1 MKHFT
6 YKKTIQK
13 ILALLLI
20 IILTLGVAPTSVV
33 FADDREDVI
42 NYINQNYT
50 NAVGNEDF
58 GRNAEQVYNAIVG
71 TEGIDSV
78 RVENGALVYE
88 LEPGYA
94 AGTVKGNLEA
104 NLSGVLSS
112 NNVTNIIDDTNGY
125 ASFNTNNSNTGN
137 ESSTGENQNNGPI
150 SEEEQRQ
157 QFNLWLGER
166 YNMSS
171 GTLDTLW
178 QYYKD
183 GTAGD
188 TGTNKAVEVETD
200 ENGNIT
206 NITLNLSDEQEN
218 GTGISDTTSSQ
229 IDENQQ
235 TTSEEEAETAFG
247 LLASPF
253 AMLLTGLGDAANWL
267 VQFALIGEDNAAV
280 TVKSDKADDY
290 ITAHDAKDKADLYVI
305 PITKSAIDGPLGR
318 YDIGTVKLTPAEIFA
333 GNVAAL
339 DANFFTDNDH
349 SNQLGGNNKS
359 IVSELKSVVS
369 GWYVA
374 IRNIAIVGLLSVLI
388 YLGIRII
395 ISSSAGDK
403 AKYKQTF
410 MDWVIALC
418 LIFFLH
424 YIMVFAMTISESV
437 TDMIAGNQQGDGTI
451 NQVIVQI
458 NADNDANSK
467 RFYSNFV
474 NVARIKTQ
482 LGNFPAKMGNVLL
495 YLAFTAYTVYF
506 AVIYLKRIL
515 MLAFLTIIAP
525 FVSLT
530 YPLDKLKDGHAQ
542 AFNFW
547 LKDYIF
553 YAMLQP
559 LHMLLYT
566 VFVSSALTLASQ
578 NMLYAIVAMAFI
590 VPAEQIVKKMFG
602 IHGNTESSIS
612 GFAGGAVAGTLLNR
626 LNKPPKHAGSGG
638 GSGSGS
644 SQSKPRIARNPSG
657 VKEMDAITTG
667 SVPTGNNGGAD
678 AGAQPDGAG
687 GVPAPATANS
697 APATAAYTYING
709 RRYYTARPGGT
720 QPGGAGGTGTQPGDP
735 GAQPGGAGTLPGGTG
750 TLPQPV
756 GASAQPIRP
765 ISGSRARTRGTKNN
779 QGKRTLWN
787 NAKQAVSRRYKLA
800 GGKKG
805 LLKAAA
811 RGVGKAAGVYAKIG
825 GAVAGAALGAAIG
838 MVGDGPAG
846 MFKGMGLG
854 LTAGAGIANRA
865 VGTVGNAIG
874 NTVSGNNALGSFIS
888 EVRTGNPDE
897 SARKNGETE
906 FINDRA
912 NRERILQDNPE
923 MSSADIDDY
932 ARREYNMM
940 YDSKTDNVD
949 LADKALELEQSF
961 IDNDNMTPEE
971 AHIRAAGIL
980 NATKNY
986 DASTFR
992 SNKKLQEAKDAMVDR
1007 VMASSN
1013 MSEEEARAR
1022 TDRHFADIASLYG
1035 IKINDAQPQPQ
1046 QQPQPQPQQQQ
1057 QQQQQQ
1063 QPRPTA
1069 QARRRSNT
1077 SGART
1082 QATQPT
1088 QPTQQ
1093 QTTRTIDTSRASR
1106 GTTRQNS
1113 ANPQPVQPTQPAQ
1126 PTQPTQPTQPRQ
1138 QPQPVQPAQPR
1149 QQPQPVQPAQP
1160 TQPVQGARP
1169 TVQVRRTGTTRNSA
1183 TRTTSSGTRPISA
1196 SSRTTSSGTRTRSSG
1211 TRTRSSG
1218 TRTTGSG
1225 TRTTGSGTRRG
1236 RPRKNP

>member
-13 ILALLLI
+13 ILAVFLI
-20 IILTLGVAPTSVV
+20 LILNCNVMSTTAFAEAAVASDPGRGTASNSTGPNTGSIKNAIDAGIREEDIKNAIAQNLSLSEEDATKVYNSCYDDTTKIVV
-33 FADDREDVI
+33 
-42 NYINQNYT
+42 NYT
-50 NAVGNEDF
+50 VVA
-58 GRNAEQVYNAIVG
+58 
-71 TEGIDSV
+71 S
-78 RVENGALVYE
+78 GA
-88 LEPGYA
+88 A
-94 AGTVKGNLEA
+94 AG
-104 NLSGVLSS
+104 
-112 NNVTNIIDDTNGY
+112 NVTFGSIESNLTDEDISAIQDGTY
-125 ASFNTNNSNTGN
+125 NSNLATDQAN
-137 ESSTGENQNNGPI
+137 A
-150 SEEEQRQ
+150 
-157 QFNLWLGER
+157 
-166 YNMSS
+166 
-171 GTLDTLW
+171 GTSRD
-178 QYYKD
+178 D
-183 GTAGD
+183 SA
-188 TGTNKAVEVETD
+188 
-200 ENGNIT
+200 
-206 NITLNLSDEQEN
+206 
-218 GTGISDTTSSQ
+218 TTS
-229 IDENQQ
+229 
-235 TTSEEEAETAFG
+235 EEAETAFG

-437 TDMIAGNQQGDGTI
+437 TDMIAGDQQGDGTI

-458 NADNDANSK
+458 NADNDADSK

-495 YLAFTAYTVYF
+495 YLAFTAYIVYF

-578 NMLYAIVAMAFI
+578 NMLYAIIAMAFI

-678 AGAQPDGAG
+678 AGAQPDGTG

-735 GAQPGGAGTLPGGTG
+735 GAQPGGTG
-750 TLPQPV
+750 ALPQPV

-765 ISGSRARTRGTKNN
+765 ISGSRARTRGTNNN

-825 GAVAGAALGAAIG
+825 GAVTGAALGAAIG

-923 MSSADIDDY
+923 MSSEDIDDY

-1046 QQPQPQPQQQQ
+1046 QQ
-1057 QQQQQQ
+1057 QQ

-1106 GTTRQNS
+1106 GTARQNS
-1113 ANPQPVQPTQPAQ
+1113 ANPQPVQPT
-1126 PTQPTQPTQPRQ
+1126 
-1138 QPQPVQPAQPR
+1138 QPR

-1183 TRTTSSGTRPISA
+1183 TRTTSSGTR
-1196 SSRTTSSGTRTRSSG
+1196 
-1211 TRTRSSG
+1211 
-1218 TRTTGSG
+1218 TTGSG

>member
-13 ILALLLI
+13 ILAVFLI
-20 IILTLGVAPTSVV
+20 LILNCNVMSTTAFAEAAVASDPGRGTASNSTGPNTGSIKNAIDAGIREEDIKNAIAQNLSLSEEDATKVYNSCYDDTTKIVV
-33 FADDREDVI
+33 
-42 NYINQNYT
+42 NYT
-50 NAVGNEDF
+50 VVA
-58 GRNAEQVYNAIVG
+58 
-71 TEGIDSV
+71 S
-78 RVENGALVYE
+78 GA
-88 LEPGYA
+88 A
-94 AGTVKGNLEA
+94 AG
-104 NLSGVLSS
+104 
-112 NNVTNIIDDTNGY
+112 NVTFGSIESNLTDEDISAIQDGTY
-125 ASFNTNNSNTGN
+125 NSNLATDQAN
-137 ESSTGENQNNGPI
+137 A
-150 SEEEQRQ
+150 
-157 QFNLWLGER
+157 
-166 YNMSS
+166 
-171 GTLDTLW
+171 GTSRD
-178 QYYKD
+178 D
-183 GTAGD
+183 SA
-188 TGTNKAVEVETD
+188 
-200 ENGNIT
+200 
-206 NITLNLSDEQEN
+206 
-218 GTGISDTTSSQ
+218 
-229 IDENQQ
+229 
-235 TTSEEEAETAFG
+235 TTSEEAETGFG

-437 TDMIAGNQQGDGTI
+437 TDMIAGDQQGDGTI

-458 NADNDANSK
+458 NADNDADSK

-578 NMLYAIVAMAFI
+578 NMLYAIIAMAFI

-644 SQSKPRIARNPSG
+644 SRSKPRIARNPSG

-735 GAQPGGAGTLPGGTG
+735 GAQPGGTG
-750 TLPQPV
+750 ALPQPV

-765 ISGSRARTRGTKNN
+765 ISGSRARTRGTNNN

-923 MSSADIDDY
+923 MSSEDIDDY

-1046 QQPQPQPQQQQ
+1046 QQ
-1057 QQQQQQ
+1057 QQ

-1106 GTTRQNS
+1106 GTARQNS
-1113 ANPQPVQPTQPAQ
+1113 ANPQPVQPT
-1126 PTQPTQPTQPRQ
+1126 
-1138 QPQPVQPAQPR
+1138 QPR

-1183 TRTTSSGTRPISA
+1183 TRTTSSGTR
-1196 SSRTTSSGTRTRSSG
+1196 
-1211 TRTRSSG
+1211 
-1218 TRTTGSG
+1218 TTGSG

>member
-6 YKKTIQK
+6 YKKMIQK
-13 ILALLLI
+13 ILAVFLI
-20 IILTLGVAPTSVV
+20 LILNCNVMSTTAFAEAAVASDPGRGTASNSTGPNTGSIKNAIDAGIREEDIKNAIAQNLSLSEEDATKVYNSCYDDTTKIVV
-33 FADDREDVI
+33 
-42 NYINQNYT
+42 NYT
-50 NAVGNEDF
+50 VVA
-58 GRNAEQVYNAIVG
+58 
-71 TEGIDSV
+71 S
-78 RVENGALVYE
+78 GA
-88 LEPGYA
+88 A
-94 AGTVKGNLEA
+94 AG
-104 NLSGVLSS
+104 
-112 NNVTNIIDDTNGY
+112 NVTFGSIESNLTDEDISAIQDGTY
-125 ASFNTNNSNTGN
+125 NSNLATDQAN
-137 ESSTGENQNNGPI
+137 A
-150 SEEEQRQ
+150 
-157 QFNLWLGER
+157 
-166 YNMSS
+166 
-171 GTLDTLW
+171 GTSRD
-178 QYYKD
+178 D
-183 GTAGD
+183 SA
-188 TGTNKAVEVETD
+188 
-200 ENGNIT
+200 
-206 NITLNLSDEQEN
+206 
-218 GTGISDTTSSQ
+218 
-229 IDENQQ
+229 
-235 TTSEEEAETAFG
+235 TTSEEAETGFG

-267 VQFALIGEDNAAV
+267 VQFALIGDDNAAV

-437 TDMIAGNQQGDGTI
+437 TDMIAGDQQGDGTI

-458 NADNDANSK
+458 NADNDADSK

-578 NMLYAIVAMAFI
+578 NMLYAIIAMAFI

-644 SQSKPRIARNPSG
+644 SRSKPRIARNPSG

-667 SVPTGNNGGAD
+667 SVPTGNNGGAN

-735 GAQPGGAGTLPGGTG
+735 GAQPGGTG
-750 TLPQPV
+750 ALPQPV

-765 ISGSRARTRGTKNN
+765 ISGSRARTRGTNNN

-923 MSSADIDDY
+923 MSSEDIDDY

-940 YDSKTDNVD
+940 YESKTDNVD

-1046 QQPQPQPQQQQ
+1046 QQ
-1057 QQQQQQ
+1057 QQ

-1106 GTTRQNS
+1106 GTARQNS
-1113 ANPQPVQPTQPAQ
+1113 ANPQPVQPT
-1126 PTQPTQPTQPRQ
+1126 
-1138 QPQPVQPAQPR
+1138 QPR

-1183 TRTTSSGTRPISA
+1183 TRTTSSGTR
-1196 SSRTTSSGTRTRSSG
+1196 
-1211 TRTRSSG
+1211 
-1218 TRTTGSG
+1218 TTGSG

>member
-6 YKKTIQK
+6 YKKMIQK
-13 ILALLLI
+13 ILAVFLI
-20 IILTLGVAPTSVV
+20 LILNCNVMSTTAFAEAAVASDPGRGTASNSTGPNTGSIKNAIDAGIREEDIKNAIAQNLSLSEEDATKVYNSCYDDTTKIVV
-33 FADDREDVI
+33 
-42 NYINQNYT
+42 NYT
-50 NAVGNEDF
+50 VVA
-58 GRNAEQVYNAIVG
+58 
-71 TEGIDSV
+71 S
-78 RVENGALVYE
+78 GA
-88 LEPGYA
+88 A
-94 AGTVKGNLEA
+94 AG
-104 NLSGVLSS
+104 
-112 NNVTNIIDDTNGY
+112 NVTFGSIESNLTDEDISAIQDGTY
-125 ASFNTNNSNTGN
+125 NSNLATDQAN
-137 ESSTGENQNNGPI
+137 A
-150 SEEEQRQ
+150 
-157 QFNLWLGER
+157 
-166 YNMSS
+166 
-171 GTLDTLW
+171 GTSRD
-178 QYYKD
+178 D
-183 GTAGD
+183 SA
-188 TGTNKAVEVETD
+188 
-200 ENGNIT
+200 
-206 NITLNLSDEQEN
+206 
-218 GTGISDTTSSQ
+218 TTS
-229 IDENQQ
+229 
-235 TTSEEEAETAFG
+235 EEAETAFG

-437 TDMIAGNQQGDGTI
+437 TDMIAGDQQGDGTI

-458 NADNDANSK
+458 NADNDADSK

-578 NMLYAIVAMAFI
+578 NMLYAIIAMAFI

-644 SQSKPRIARNPSG
+644 SRSKPRIARNPSG
-657 VKEMDAITTG
+657 VNEMASITTG
-667 SVPTGNNGGAD
+667 SAPTGNNGGA
-678 AGAQPDGAG
+678 GAQL
-687 GVPAPATANS
+687 
-697 APATAAYTYING
+697 
-709 RRYYTARPGGT
+709 
-720 QPGGAGGTGTQPGDP
+720 GGAGARFAALNGSGAPAAGISYSTGSSDIPESGGTNSAAFRYGAGTSISPRTGSNLGSGTGTGPQ
-735 GAQPGGAGTLPGGTG
+735 LGGTG

-765 ISGSRARTRGTKNN
+765 ISGSRARTRGTNNN

-923 MSSADIDDY
+923 MSSEDIDDY

-1035 IKINDAQPQPQ
+1035 IKINDAQTQPQ
-1046 QQPQPQPQQQQ
+1046 QQPQPQQQQH
-1057 QQQQQQ
+1057 QQ

-1106 GTTRQNS
+1106 GTARQNS
-1113 ANPQPVQPTQPAQ
+1113 ANPQPV
-1126 PTQPTQPTQPRQ
+1126 QPTQPRQ
-1138 QPQPVQPAQPR
+1138 QPQPVQPAQ
-1149 QQPQPVQPAQP
+1149 Q
-1160 TQPVQGARP
+1160 
-1169 TVQVRRTGTTRNSA
+1169 
-1183 TRTTSSGTRPISA
+1183 GTRQTIQARRRSN
-1196 SSRTTSSGTRTRSSG
+1196 TTNT
-1211 TRTRSSG
+1211 
-1218 TRTTGSG
+1218 
-1225 TRTTGSGTRRG
+1225 GTRRG

>member
-6 YKKTIQK
+6 YKKMIQK
-13 ILALLLI
+13 ILAVFLI
-20 IILTLGVAPTSVV
+20 LILNCNVMSTTAFAEAAVASDPGRGTASNSTGPNTGSIKNAIDAGIREEDIKNAIAQNLSLSEEDATKVYNSCYDDTTKIVV
-33 FADDREDVI
+33 
-42 NYINQNYT
+42 NYT
-50 NAVGNEDF
+50 VVA
-58 GRNAEQVYNAIVG
+58 
-71 TEGIDSV
+71 S
-78 RVENGALVYE
+78 GA
-88 LEPGYA
+88 A
-94 AGTVKGNLEA
+94 AG
-104 NLSGVLSS
+104 
-112 NNVTNIIDDTNGY
+112 NVTFGSIESNLTDEDISAIQDGTY
-125 ASFNTNNSNTGN
+125 NSNLATDQAN
-137 ESSTGENQNNGPI
+137 A
-150 SEEEQRQ
+150 
-157 QFNLWLGER
+157 
-166 YNMSS
+166 
-171 GTLDTLW
+171 GTSRD
-178 QYYKD
+178 D
-183 GTAGD
+183 SA
-188 TGTNKAVEVETD
+188 
-200 ENGNIT
+200 
-206 NITLNLSDEQEN
+206 
-218 GTGISDTTSSQ
+218 TTS
-229 IDENQQ
+229 
-235 TTSEEEAETAFG
+235 EEAETAFG

-437 TDMIAGNQQGDGTI
+437 TDMIAGDQQGDGTI

-458 NADNDANSK
+458 NADNDADSK

-578 NMLYAIVAMAFI
+578 NMLYAIIAMAFI

-626 LNKPPKHAGSGG
+626 LNKPPRHAGSRGG
-638 GSGSGS
+638 NGSGSGS
-644 SQSKPRIARNPSG
+644 NQSKPRIARNPSG
-657 VKEMDAITTG
+657 VNEMASITTG
-667 SVPTGNNGGAD
+667 SAPTGNNGGA
-678 AGAQPDGAG
+678 GAQL
-687 GVPAPATANS
+687 
-697 APATAAYTYING
+697 
-709 RRYYTARPGGT
+709 
-720 QPGGAGGTGTQPGDP
+720 GGAGARFAALNGSGAPAAGISYSTGSSDIPESGGTNSAAFRYGAGTSISPRTGSNLGSGTGTGPQ
-735 GAQPGGAGTLPGGTG
+735 LGGTG

-765 ISGSRARTRGTKNN
+765 ISGSRARTRGTNNN

-923 MSSADIDDY
+923 MSSEDIDDY

-1035 IKINDAQPQPQ
+1035 IKINDAQTQPQ
-1046 QQPQPQPQQQQ
+1046 QQPQPQQQQH
-1057 QQQQQQ
+1057 QQ

-1106 GTTRQNS
+1106 GTARQNS
-1113 ANPQPVQPTQPAQ
+1113 ANPQPV
-1126 PTQPTQPTQPRQ
+1126 QPTQPRQ
-1138 QPQPVQPAQPR
+1138 QPQPVQPAQ
-1149 QQPQPVQPAQP
+1149 Q
-1160 TQPVQGARP
+1160 
-1169 TVQVRRTGTTRNSA
+1169 
-1183 TRTTSSGTRPISA
+1183 GTRQTIQARRRSN
-1196 SSRTTSSGTRTRSSG
+1196 TTNT
-1211 TRTRSSG
+1211 
-1218 TRTTGSG
+1218 
-1225 TRTTGSGTRRG
+1225 GTRRG

>member
-6 YKKTIQK
+6 YKKMIQK
-13 ILALLLI
+13 ILAVFLI
-20 IILTLGVAPTSVV
+20 LILNCNVMSTTAFAEAAVASDPGRGTASNSTGPNTGSIKNAIDAGIREEDIKNAIAQNLSLSEEDATKVYNSCYDDTTKIVV
-33 FADDREDVI
+33 
-42 NYINQNYT
+42 NYT
-50 NAVGNEDF
+50 VVA
-58 GRNAEQVYNAIVG
+58 
-71 TEGIDSV
+71 S
-78 RVENGALVYE
+78 GA
-88 LEPGYA
+88 A
-94 AGTVKGNLEA
+94 AG
-104 NLSGVLSS
+104 
-112 NNVTNIIDDTNGY
+112 NVTFGSIESNLTDEDISAIQDGTY
-125 ASFNTNNSNTGN
+125 NSNLATDQAN
-137 ESSTGENQNNGPI
+137 A
-150 SEEEQRQ
+150 
-157 QFNLWLGER
+157 
-166 YNMSS
+166 
-171 GTLDTLW
+171 GTSRD
-178 QYYKD
+178 D
-183 GTAGD
+183 SA
-188 TGTNKAVEVETD
+188 
-200 ENGNIT
+200 
-206 NITLNLSDEQEN
+206 
-218 GTGISDTTSSQ
+218 
-229 IDENQQ
+229 
-235 TTSEEEAETAFG
+235 TTSEEAETGFG

-437 TDMIAGNQQGDGTI
+437 TDMIAGDQQGDGTI

-495 YLAFTAYTVYF
+495 YLAFIAYTVYF

-678 AGAQPDGAG
+678 AGAQP
-687 GVPAPATANS
+687 
-697 APATAAYTYING
+697 
-709 RRYYTARPGGT
+709 
-720 QPGGAGGTGTQPGDP
+720 
-735 GAQPGGAGTLPGGTG
+735 GGAGTLPGGTG

-765 ISGSRARTRGTKNN
+765 ISGSRARTRGTNNN

-811 RGVGKAAGVYAKIG
+811 RGVGVYAKIG

-865 VGTVGNAIG
+865 IGTIGNTIG

-923 MSSADIDDY
+923 MSSEDIDDY

-940 YDSKTDNVD
+940 YDSKTDKVD

-971 AHIRAAGIL
+971 AYIRAAGIL

-1046 QQPQPQPQQQQ
+1046 QQPQPQPQQPQPQQPQ

-1093 QTTRTIDTSRASR
+1093 QTT
-1106 GTTRQNS
+1106 N
-1113 ANPQPVQPTQPAQ
+1113 N
-1126 PTQPTQPTQPRQ
+1126 
-1138 QPQPVQPAQPR
+1138 
-1149 QQPQPVQPAQP
+1149 
-1160 TQPVQGARP
+1160 
-1169 TVQVRRTGTTRNSA
+1169 
-1183 TRTTSSGTRPISA
+1183 
-1196 SSRTTSSGTRTRSSG
+1196 
-1211 TRTRSSG
+1211 
-1218 TRTTGSG
+1218 
-1225 TRTTGSGTRRG
+1225 
-1236 RPRKNP
+1236 KNYRH

>member
-6 YKKTIQK
+6 YKKMIQK
-13 ILALLLI
+13 ILAVFLI
-20 IILTLGVAPTSVV
+20 LILNCNVMSTTAFAEAAVASDPGRGTASNSTGPNTGSIKNAIDAGIREEDIKNAIAQNLSLSEEDATKVYNSCYDDTTKIVV
-33 FADDREDVI
+33 
-42 NYINQNYT
+42 NYT
-50 NAVGNEDF
+50 VVA
-58 GRNAEQVYNAIVG
+58 
-71 TEGIDSV
+71 S
-78 RVENGALVYE
+78 GA
-88 LEPGYA
+88 A
-94 AGTVKGNLEA
+94 AG
-104 NLSGVLSS
+104 
-112 NNVTNIIDDTNGY
+112 NVTFGSIESNLTDEDISAIQDGTY
-125 ASFNTNNSNTGN
+125 NSNLATDQAN
-137 ESSTGENQNNGPI
+137 A
-150 SEEEQRQ
+150 
-157 QFNLWLGER
+157 
-166 YNMSS
+166 
-171 GTLDTLW
+171 GTSRD
-178 QYYKD
+178 D
-183 GTAGD
+183 SA
-188 TGTNKAVEVETD
+188 
-200 ENGNIT
+200 
-206 NITLNLSDEQEN
+206 
-218 GTGISDTTSSQ
+218 
-229 IDENQQ
+229 
-235 TTSEEEAETAFG
+235 TTSEEAETGFG

-290 ITAHDAKDKADLYVI
+290 IIAHDAKDKADLYVI

-750 TLPQPV
+750 ALPQPV

-765 ISGSRARTRGTKNN
+765 ISGSRARTRGTNNN

-932 ARREYNMM
+932 ARKEYNMM

-1046 QQPQPQPQQQQ
+1046 PQ

-1106 GTTRQNS
+1106 GTARQNS
-1113 ANPQPVQPTQPAQ
+1113 ANPQPVQPTQPA
-1126 PTQPTQPTQPRQ
+1126 QPTQPTQPRQ

-1183 TRTTSSGTRPISA
+1183 TRTTSSGTR
-1196 SSRTTSSGTRTRSSG
+1196 TRSSG

>member
-13 ILALLLI
+13 ILAVFLI
-20 IILTLGVAPTSVV
+20 LILNCNVMSTTAFAEAAVASDPGRGTASNSTGPNTGSIKN
-33 FADDREDVI
+33 AIDAGIREEDI
-42 NYINQNYT
+42 KNAIAQNLSLSE
-50 NAVGNEDF
+50 ED
-58 GRNAEQVYNAIVG
+58 ATKVYNACYDDTTKITVNY
-71 TEGIDSV
+71 TVVAS
-78 RVENGALVYE
+78 GA
-88 LEPGYA
+88 A
-94 AGTVKGNLEA
+94 AG
-104 NLSGVLSS
+104 
-112 NNVTNIIDDTNGY
+112 NVTFGSIESNLTDEDISAIQDGTY
-125 ASFNTNNSNTGN
+125 NSNLATDQAN
-137 ESSTGENQNNGPI
+137 A
-150 SEEEQRQ
+150 
-157 QFNLWLGER
+157 
-166 YNMSS
+166 
-171 GTLDTLW
+171 GTSRD
-178 QYYKD
+178 D
-183 GTAGD
+183 SA
-188 TGTNKAVEVETD
+188 
-200 ENGNIT
+200 
-206 NITLNLSDEQEN
+206 
-218 GTGISDTTSSQ
+218 TTS
-229 IDENQQ
+229 
-235 TTSEEEAETAFG
+235 EEAETAFG

-750 TLPQPV
+750 ALPQPV

-765 ISGSRARTRGTKNN
+765 ISGSRARTRGTNNN

-897 SARKNGETE
+897 SARKNRETE

-1035 IKINDAQPQPQ
+1035 IKINDAQPQPL
-1046 QQPQPQPQQQQ
+1046 QQPQPQQPQPQQPQ

-1126 PTQPTQPTQPRQ
+1126 PTQPTQPRQQPQPVQPTQPRQQPQPVQPTQPRQ

>member
-6 YKKTIQK
+6 YKKMIQK
-13 ILALLLI
+13 ILAVFLI
-20 IILTLGVAPTSVV
+20 LILNCNVMSTTAFAEAAVASDPGRGTASNSTGPNTGSIKNAIDAGIREEDIKNAIAQNLSLSEEDATKVYNSCYDDTTKIVV
-33 FADDREDVI
+33 
-42 NYINQNYT
+42 NYT
-50 NAVGNEDF
+50 VVA
-58 GRNAEQVYNAIVG
+58 
-71 TEGIDSV
+71 S
-78 RVENGALVYE
+78 GA
-88 LEPGYA
+88 A
-94 AGTVKGNLEA
+94 AG
-104 NLSGVLSS
+104 
-112 NNVTNIIDDTNGY
+112 NVTFGSIESNLTDEDISAIQDGTY
-125 ASFNTNNSNTGN
+125 NSNLATDQAN
-137 ESSTGENQNNGPI
+137 A
-150 SEEEQRQ
+150 
-157 QFNLWLGER
+157 
-166 YNMSS
+166 
-171 GTLDTLW
+171 GTSRD
-178 QYYKD
+178 D
-183 GTAGD
+183 SA
-188 TGTNKAVEVETD
+188 
-200 ENGNIT
+200 
-206 NITLNLSDEQEN
+206 
-218 GTGISDTTSSQ
+218 TTS
-229 IDENQQ
+229 
-235 TTSEEEAETAFG
+235 EEAETAFG

-437 TDMIAGNQQGDGTI
+437 TDMIAGDQQGDGTI

-458 NADNDANSK
+458 NANNDADSK

-638 GSGSGS
+638 RSGSGS

-750 TLPQPV
+750 ALPQPV

-765 ISGSRARTRGTKNN
+765 ISGSRARTRGTNNN

-825 GAVAGAALGAAIG
+825 GAVAGATLGAAIG

-1057 QQQQQQ
+1057 QQQQ
-1063 QPRPTA
+1063 PRPTA